1 MFLVYEAWFFNF
13 LQQLHH
19 LCHICF
25 WCFYCLFTD
34 IQFGGNLLSK
44 VKCDVLDNWHYGKQC
59 FSVKF
64 YATLARSWAM
74 VNMCYCCRCQWFQC
88 PLLPLLF
95 YSLVVFE
102 LIKNYSL
109 DSVSFSFFFI
119 CEPLL
124 LLEPCCFDDKVCE
137 SRNFLQS
144 YLITWLLG
152 ALWPLLRFLSFLIC
166 LIETEKLV
174 GA

>member
-109 DSVSFSFFFI
+109 DSVSFSFFLSVNHCYYWSPAVLMI
-119 CEPLL
+119 KSVRVEISC
-124 LLEPCCFDDKVCE
+124 
-137 SRNFLQS
+137 NHN
-144 YLITWLLG
+144 YLTFRGPMTFTKI
-152 ALWPLLRFLSFLIC
+152 S
-166 LIETEKLV
+166 
-174 GA
+174 